1 MVVSQKIPLKPG
13 VYAAT
18 LTFFD
23 ENEDLDLATLRA
35 HITRLAK
42 SGLSG
47 IVALGSNG
55 EAAHLST
62 EERQLV
68 TTTVR
73 DTLNQE
79 GYQSLPVIVGASAA
93 STRECIKRCHEA
105 AEAGGS
111 HVLVLPP
118 SYFKV
123 AMSPDVIKK
132 FYSTV
137 ADASPLPVI
146 IYSFPAVVND
156 IHMSSE
162 LIIQISQ
169 HPNIVGTKFTCG
181 DSGKLARVARAMH
194 SSIDGGYWAV
204 GGLADFTLQT
214 MIAGGSGVVAGGANL
229 APKICTR
236 IVELF
241 KRREFDEAMRLQA
254 ILATGDGIHTAA
266 GIGAT
271 KAVLQRYFSY
281 GGAPRLPLTIP
292 LVQVMDNVYSGV
304 AEMME
309 LEKSL

>member
-13 VYAAT
+13 
-18 LTFFD
+18 
-23 ENEDLDLATLRA
+23 
-35 HITRLAK
+35 

-79 GYQSLPVIVGASAA
+79 GYQSLPVI
-93 STRECIKRCHEA
+93 RCHEA

-254 ILATGDGIHTAA
+254 ILAKGDGIHTAA